1 MNLSTLPSS
10 KVDEVSRGGV
20 HTVEWEVHGL
30 KATVSKLR
38 EQSNGGLLAD
48 FDLVL
53 KSQFK
58 PDEKTWT
65 DVFKYFS
72 RFNFKSGQTKA
83 STARDL
89 ARVAPENVGA
99 GEALWRHVIEHISN
113 YVRVA
118 FNKGEAGIQLIDS
131 KASEDTEFR
140 LWPYLQERQPT
151 ILYGLGDSGKSYFG
165 ILAGFLIATGREHLG
180 MKPQQGNVAYLDY
193 EGDEGT
199 IKKRLRMVAAG
210 FGEDTPPFFH
220 YMAMRRPLEDDFD
233 RVSAYLLE
241 HSIDFVV
248 IDSAARAVFEA
259 EQSGPVNQYFNTL
272 AGLEATTLTIAH
284 VSKGG
289 KESEPFGSTF
299 WHNNARATF
308 RAMAEQSGS
317 TLTMAVRHYK
327 KNNTPRVSERAFEF
341 TFDDKKV
348 VVSKG
353 DMEAIPDIEVN
364 APMHRRIETYLSN
377 NGGPVTA
384 NDLAQTLGATR
395 GYITTVLNRELKGRV
410 VHLPDGRWGLGIS

>member
-1 MNLSTLPSS
+1 MNLSDLPITTP
-10 KVDEVSRGGV
+10 DESSRGGV
-20 HTVEWEVHGL
+20 HIVEWAFHGV
-30 KATVSKLR
+30 KVTVSKLR

-48 FDLVL
+48 FDLHLQVGGGAGA
-53 KSQFK
+53 
-58 PDEKTWT
+58 
-65 DVFKYFS
+65 FKYFS
-72 RFNFKSGQTKA
+72 RFNLKSGQTKA

-89 ARVAPENVGA
+89 ARVAPAEVIA
-99 GEALWRHVIEHISN
+99 DDTVWRYVVEFVSN
-113 YVRVA
+113 YVRTA
-118 FNKGEAGIQLIDS
+118 FNEGEAGIQLIDS

-140 LWPYLQERQPT
+140 LWPYLQESQPT

-210 FGEDTPPFFH
+210 FGENPPPFFH
-220 YMAMRRPLEDDFD
+220 YMQMRRPLEDDFD
-233 RVSAYLLE
+233 RVSAYLME
-241 HSIDFVV
+241 HCIDFVI

-259 EQSGPVNQYFNTL
+259 EQSGPCNQYFNTL
-272 AGLEATTLTIAH
+272 TGLEATTLTIAH

-308 RAMAEQSGS
+308 RALAEQSGS
-317 TLTMAVRHYK
+317 TFTMGLRHYK
-327 KNNTPRVSERAFEF
+327 KNNTPRVSERAFQF
-341 TFDDKKV
+341 TFDDNKV
-348 VVSKG
+348 IVSKG
-353 DMEAIPDIEVN
+353 DMEAIPGTEEN
-364 APMHRRIETYLSN
+364 APMHRRILTYLSN

-384 NDLAQTLGATR
+384 NEMAQTLGSTR
-395 GYITTVLNRELKGRV
+395 GYITTVLNRELKSQV
-410 VHLPDGRWGLGIS
+410 VHLPDGRWGLSIS